1 LKNKK
6 SGWIFSAAVIV
17 LAVFLGSVNTGCNIY
32 RFRDVSIPDSIKT
45 VKINFIENRARLVNP
60 QLSQRLTDNLK
71 QKIIR
76 QTRLTQTNSDV
87 VDWEVSGFIT
97 DYSLSTSA
105 ISGQREAG
113 NRLTVSV
120 HISLFDH
127 RNDKTQEY
135 DVSRNFEFSAT
146 QSLPQAEAALGD
158 EMIRTLTDE
167 IFNRLFSNW

>member
-1 LKNKK
+1 LKNRRYP
-6 SGWIFSAAVIV
+6 WILIAATIILVG
-17 LAVFLGSVNTGCNIY
+17 FLGSINGSCNIY
-32 RFRDVSIPDSIKT
+32 RFRDVSIPDTIKT

-71 QKIIR
+71 QKITR